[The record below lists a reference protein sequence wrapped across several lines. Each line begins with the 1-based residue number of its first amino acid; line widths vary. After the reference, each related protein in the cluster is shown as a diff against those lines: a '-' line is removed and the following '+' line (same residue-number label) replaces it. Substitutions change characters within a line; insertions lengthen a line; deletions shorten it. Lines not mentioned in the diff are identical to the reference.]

1 MKRNN
6 LYNSRIYKIVNK
18 DDSVNLYYVFNSAT
32 YYKSL
37 YIIDED
43 VYNQK
48 E

>member
-1 MKRNN
+1 MKCNN
-6 LYNSRIYKIVNK
+6 LYNGRIYKIVNK
-18 DDSVNLYYVFNSAT
+18 DDSVNLYYVFNLAT

-37 YIIDED
+37 YIIDEG